1 MHLQDLSDVHSGRY
15 AQRVQHDIQRT
26 SVRQERHILY
36 RKYAGNDTL
45 VTMTSCHLITYRNL
59 TFLGNVNADSLV
71 YARSQLVAVLSGKYF
86 CVDDDAVSTVRYF

>member
-1 MHLQDLSDVHSGRY
+1 MDLQDLTDVHTRRHT
-15 AQRVQHDIQRT
+15 QRIQYDIQRT
-26 SVRQERHILY
+26 AIWQERHILY

-45 VTMTSCHLITYRNL
+45 VTMTSCPLITYRNL